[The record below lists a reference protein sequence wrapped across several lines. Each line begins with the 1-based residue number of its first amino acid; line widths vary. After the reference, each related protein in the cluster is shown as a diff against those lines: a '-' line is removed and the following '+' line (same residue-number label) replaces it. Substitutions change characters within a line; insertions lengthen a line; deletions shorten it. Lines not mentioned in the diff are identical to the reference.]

1 MKAYLDVQ
9 ARDRRDLMMD
19 FWIAFLAFVLGF
31 VVGAET
37 LFQIMN

>member
-1 MKAYLDVQ
+1 MRSYLD
-9 ARDRRDLMMD
+9 ARHRDRRDVMMD
-19 FWIAFLAFVLGF
+19 FWIALLAFALGF